1 VGVRVRVTISI
12 VCGAVAFLG
21 VCLTDTPCASAQD
34 YWDRHDAAQRQIN
47 SVERDQR
54 FELAASQCQD
64 SIERRQAQW
73 MVTWCDLAA
82 KAAMRQR
89 NHDRRRDYSEAERDL
104 LWNAAW
110 LQALEGIQQGSF
122 FAAPLVERVSIAD
135 ESSNRRFIA
144 YRLLSNLRSRDY
156 RDIEANLRQLGSLDG
171 ITIGPSESMLVGR
184 RQLINALLAGP
195 RTPERLWAIAAAALT
210 YELEYYAS
218 EVSREQVIADAREV
232 ALLLEGVTTETDDLS
247 GQDAAL
253 TPLLLYAQTKTLW
266 VARDY
271 EGGQHAGQRGY
282 ESCVTRLWA
291 SASICLDLGLEA
303 AFSGLLYS
311 LTTADPAM
319 MELPP
324 EPPLSSRERGVEYTE
339 ARCRVLIVGDID
351 DAGGFVNVRTPYEN
365 PSRVCRSMALS
376 YAAARN
382 YRPVAQAVGGMR
394 RQNIIIRF
402 VLTSP

>member
-1 VGVRVRVTISI
+1 LGDRVRVTIGT

-21 VCLTDTPCASAQD
+21 VGLTDIECAAAQD

-54 FELAASQCQD
+54 FDVAAGHCQD
-64 SIERRQAQW
+64 SIDRRQAQW
-73 MVTWCDLAA
+73 MITWCDLAA
-82 KAAMRQR
+82 QAAARQR
-89 NHDRRRDYSEAERDL
+89 NRDRRRDYSEAEREL

-135 ESSNRRFIA
+135 ENSNRRFIA

-156 RDIEANLRQLGSLDG
+156 RDIERNLRQLGNIDG

-184 RQLINALLAGP
+184 RRLINSLLGEP

-210 YELEYYAS
+210 YEMEYYAS

-232 ALLLEGVTTETDDLS
+232 ASLLEGLIAETDNLS
-247 GQDAAL
+247 GHDAAL
-253 TPLLLYAQTKTLW
+253 TPLLLYAQTKALW
-266 VARDY
+266 IARDY
-271 EGGQHAGQRGY
+271 ESAQRAGQRGF
-282 ESCVTRLWA
+282 ESCVDRLWA

-303 AFSGLLYS
+303 ALSELLYN
-311 LTTADPAM
+311 LATAEPAM

-324 EPPLSSRERGVEYTE
+324 EPPLSSRARGVEYTE
-339 ARCRVLIVGDID
+339 ARCRVLVVGDID
-351 DAGGFVNVRTPYEN
+351 NSGEFVNVRTPYEN
-365 PSRVCRSMALS
+365 PSRVCRSMALG

-382 YRPVAQAVGGMR
+382 YRPVEEAVPGTR
-394 RQNIIIRF
+394 RRNIIIRF

>member
-1 VGVRVRVTISI
+1 MGDRVRVTIGFI
-12 VCGAVAFLG
+12 FGAVAFLG
-21 VCLTDTPCASAQD
+21 VCLTGIPCASAQD

-47 SVERDQR
+47 SVERGQR
-54 FELAASQCQD
+54 FEFAARQCED
-64 SIERRQAQW
+64 SIGRRQAQW
-73 MVTWCDLAA
+73 MITWCDLAA
-82 KAAMRQR
+82 QAAMHQR
-89 NHDRRRDYSEAERDL
+89 NRDHRRDYSEAEREL
-104 LWNAAW
+104 LWDAAW
-110 LQALEGIQQGSF
+110 LQALEGIQQDSF

-135 ESSNRRFIA
+135 ENSNRRFIA

-156 RDIEANLRQLGSLDG
+156 RDIERNLRQLGSIDG

-184 RQLINALLAGP
+184 RRLINALLAEP
-195 RTPERLWAIAAAALT
+195 RTPERLWAIVAAALT
-210 YELEYYAS
+210 YEVEYYAS
-218 EVSREQVIADAREV
+218 EVSREQVTADAREV
-232 ALLLEGVTTETDDLS
+232 ALLLEGLTTETENLS

-253 TPLLLYAQTKTLW
+253 GPLLLYAQTKALW
-266 VARDY
+266 IAGDY
-271 EGGQHAGQRGY
+271 EGGHRAGQTGY

-303 AFSGLLYS
+303 ALSRLLYN
-311 LTTADPAM
+311 LVAANPAM

-351 DAGGFVNVRTPYEN
+351 DAGRFVNVRTPYEN
-365 PSRVCRSMALS
+365 PSNVCRSMALG

-382 YRPVAQAVGGMR
+382 YRPVAQALAGTR